1 MSVEIKRIVEESK
14 SPKELL
20 DKLDKIDHRLSNEEL
35 EMVTGGE
42 NTGKDGCTG
51 GVARPGMFWLL
62 LLHLAKKII
71 ALWSIG
77 FFQQWRRMLIIYFS
91 AVDG

>member
-51 GVARPGMFWLL
+51 GGRPSRDVLAALTTPRKENYCIVVYRVFPAVEAYVNNLL
-62 LLHLAKKII
+62 
-71 ALWSIG
+71 
-77 FFQQWRRMLIIYFS
+77 FS
-91 AVDG
+91 C

>member
-20 DKLDKIDHRLSNEEL
+20 DKLDKIDHRLSDEEL
-35 EMVTGGE
+35 EMATGGG

-51 GVARPGMFWLL
+51 GAP
-62 LLHLAKKII
+62 
-71 ALWSIG
+71 IG
-77 FFQQWRRMLIIYFS
+77 RCSGCSYFS
-91 AVDG
+91 FNSQSERLHCGLSGLYGSKGAC

>member
-14 SPKELL
+14 TPKELL
-20 DKLDKIDHRLSNEEL
+20 DKLDKIDHRLSDEEM

-51 GVARPGMFWLL
+51 GMPGHGCFGC
-62 LLHLAKKII
+62 
-71 ALWSIG
+71 S
-77 FFQQWRRMLIIYFS
+77 YFS
-91 AVDG
+91 FNKSYLYCGLSGDYGNGNMC